1 MVAYARAL
9 HNGSPAQLRHG
20 VELSVYVSHH
30 MQLVAGTEINWR
42 IVREST
48 EMQTNPRFARIPSR
62 VSLRLGISFLRVP
75 EEQRVAPTESL
86 VRLRPLGC
94 WLLADADGVK
104 RKRRHVILTARSY
117 RVAAS

>member
-1 MVAYARAL
+1 VL
-9 HNGSPAQLRHG
+9 CTTDLQLG
-20 VELSVYVSHH
+20 TVELSVYVSHH
-30 MQLVAGTEINWR
+30 IQLVAGTEINSR
-42 IVREST
+42 IVRQST
-48 EMQTNPRFARIPSR
+48 EIQTNPRFARLPSR
-62 VSLRLGISFLRVP
+62 VSLRLGISRQGFLRVP

-104 RKRRHVILTARSY
+104 RKRRHVILTARSFARSY